1 MVRAFSRSLTGL
13 LVFVIACSPSKKI
26 NKEDVQLLDNLKAHI
41 QYLSDD
47 KLEGRRT
54 GTAGEKQA
62 MEYISNQFSST
73 GLLPKGTSNYYQ
85 AFEVNEGKQI
95 DPSTELSI
103 NGSKLETGKEYFPF
117 PYSAPGKMEALPAIA
132 VQEADMPWFVDLK
145 DALEENKANPHFDLP
160 DYIYTNTKKAK
171 DKGATALFIYNTSGT
186 DDKLVFNGKDKS
198 ATLTIPVI
206 YIKKEAAAKYL
217 KDPSATINVK
227 FAVSLSDKKRTGYNV
242 VGFVDNGA
250 PTTVVIGAHFDHLGY
265 GEDGNSRHTTTEP
278 AIHNGADD
286 NASGTAALIE
296 LSKKLKSST
305 LKNNN
310 YLFIAFSGEE
320 LGLYGSKYYTE
331 HPTIDLKT
339 VNYMINMDMV
349 GRLNDSS
356 KVLTIGGY
364 GTSPAWEKV
373 INNYDFFK
381 LPYKT
386 NVQPPLVIRTDSS
399 GTGPSDHTSFY
410 RKDIPVLFYFTG
422 LHTDYHKP
430 SDDADK
436 INYGGEQLIVK
447 HVLGVVQQLDN
458 QPKLAFIKTREAQ
471 TTTSA
476 RFSVSMGIMPDYTW
490 SGNGLRSDGV
500 SEGKP
505 AQKAGLK
512 AGDIILQIGDFKIT
526 SMESYMQTLG
536 KFKKG
541 DKAKVVYLRGKDT
554 LETTVEF

>member
-1 MVRAFSRSLTGL
+1 MFSYRSGLSLGIVLLLT
-13 LVFVIACSPSKKI
+13 ACSSSKKI
-26 NKEDVQLLDNLKAHI
+26 NKEDVQLPVNLKSHI
-41 QYLSDD
+41 SYLADD

-54 GTAGEKQA
+54 GTPGEKLA
-62 MEYISNQFSST
+62 MEYISGQFSSI
-73 GLLPKGTSNYYQ
+73 GLQAKGTNGFYQ
-85 AFEVNEGKQI
+85 AFEVNEGKQM
-95 DPSTELSI
+95 DPSTQFSI
-103 NGSKLETGKEYFPF
+103 NGNKLEAGKDFFPMA
-117 PYSAPGKMEALPAIA
+117 YSAGISMEALPSIA
-132 VQEADMPWFVDLK
+132 VQEAEMPWFVDLK
-145 DALEENKANPHFDLP
+145 DALDENKSNPHFDLSN
-160 DYIYTNTKKAK
+160 YVYTNCKKAK
-171 DKGATALFIYNTSGT
+171 DKGATAVILYNSSAT
-186 DDKLVFNGKDKS
+186 DDKLAFNGKDKS
-198 ATLTIPVI
+198 ETLTIPVI
-206 YIKKEAAAKYL
+206 YIKKEAAAKYF
-217 KDPSATINVK
+217 KDPSATLNVK
-227 FAVSLSDKKRTGYNV
+227 FTVSLSDKKRTGHNV
-242 VGFVDNGA
+242 VGYLDNGA
-250 PTTVVIGAHFDHLGY
+250 ATTVVLGAHFDHLGY
-265 GEDGNSRHTTTEP
+265 GEDGNSRNTTTEP

-296 LSKKLKSST
+296 IAKRLKNGT
-305 LKNNN
+305 AKNNN
-310 YLFIAFSGEE
+310 YLFISFSGEE
-320 LGLYGSKYYTE
+320 LGLYGSKYFTD

-356 KVLTIGGY
+356 KVLTIGGF

-386 NVQPPLVIRTDSS
+386 NIQPPLVIRTDSS

-436 INYGGEQLIVK
+436 INYTGEALIIR
-447 HVLGVVQQLDN
+447 HMLGVIQGLN
-458 QPKLAFIKTREAQ
+458 AEPRLAFLKTREAQ

-490 SGNGLRSDGV
+490 SGTGLRSDGV

-541 DKAKVVYLRGKDT
+541 DTVKVIYLRGKDT
-554 LETTVEF
+554 LTTTVQF